1 MKVFSG
7 GIVNRNPSATSG
19 DMVLIP
25 GLRRFRN
32 YRKSMRSNK
41 DPEQPKINKLFKN
54 IKKKKKRTCPAMQ
67 GGVSLILGQGT
78 KIPHA
83 TGRLSP

>member
-54 IKKKKKRTCPAMQ
+54 IKKKKKEPALQ
-67 GGVSLILGQGT
+67 RRGVSV
-78 KIPHA
+78 
-83 TGRLSP
+83 

>member
-1 MKVFSG
+1 MH
-7 GIVNRNPSATSG
+7 
-19 DMVLIP
+19 
-25 GLRRFRN
+25 
-32 YRKSMRSNK
+32 SNK

-54 IKKKKKRTCPAMQ
+54 IKKKKKKEPAMQ

-83 TGRLSP
+83 TGQLSP